1 MEEFA
6 FSGKGERYQLW
17 LCSWSKS
24 EPICILKHF
33 SGEHPSANCKSIS
46 FSAFIFRTVLFGA
59 IPVLC
64 QEPSHS
70 LPYCLCKCAVQVEV
84 PQLPV
89 QLPTGS
95 VQGSSSGWRP
105 REITQHSKCRNK
117 SSGGAEHCFYRKK
130 PFSPSC
136 WSLVLWPNWPQSHNW
151 SWNKNLVSLGFLSLK
166 LSHRFDPFITMYKH
180 PCP

>member
-1 MEEFA
+1 MAAIIASLPEKCLCEEVEEFA

-84 PQLPV
+84 PQLPL

-130 PFSPSC
+130 NVFS
-136 WSLVLWPNWPQSHNW
+136 
-151 SWNKNLVSLGFLSLK
+151 FLLK
-166 LSHRFDPFITMYKH
+166 PGTYYDLTDHSRITGAGTKT
-180 PCP
+180 